1 MRVRT
6 ILTGI
11 LLTTSAFAQLSSFP
25 KPSYFRETFGATQ
38 TKVEL
43 KEPVKLKDFVVSG
56 KLELNL
62 KHFLELVMANNT
74 DIQIQFLSL
83 EIPKNNILA
92 AFGVWDPNVR
102 TSFQTTRSTQFVT
115 NNAQALDS
123 APVGSSLKTLN
134 QPYSLSYSQTLPT
147 GLQYTA
153 AFNGTRSSSSSV
165 VAGSYNVN
173 LQTDGLALSL
183 TQPLLR
189 NRGTYVN
196 RIPVMQAQS
205 NLKVS
210 EFNLRSQLLN
220 LVNTAENAYW
230 NVISARETLR
240 VQEKAR
246 DTAAEYLKFM
256 QQQLD
261 LGALSPLDIYNPKAS
276 LAAAEVSVSQARFA
290 LVQAEDAL
298 RHQIGVDL
306 DTEARKL
313 PVELTEAADPG
324 STDSMTYDR
333 EQEVQKALATNPAMR
348 SALQRIDVDD
358 LGIQSAKNG
367 LLPNLSVSAA
377 YTASGRGG
385 AYTTTAL
392 VPQFNPDGSP
402 LLGSNGRPVVITTP
416 GPVLAGG
423 LADSLGQMF
432 AFGYPTYQAGLT
444 LQLPI
449 RSKAASAA
457 MGSAVAQKKMDAL
470 AVRNQQQN
478 IRLQILNAV
487 TSLEGAKEQLKLANT
502 TRDFAKLNLD
512 AENEKYKLGAEINQ
526 NVINAQQQ
534 LAAAELSV
542 VNAQISLR
550 KSVLNLLTQTGELL
564 DERGIVVQ

>member
-1 MRVRT
+1 V
-6 ILTGI
+6 
-11 LLTTSAFAQLSSFP
+11 QL
-25 KPSYFRETFGATQ
+25 KD
-38 TKVEL
+38 
-43 KEPVKLKDFVVSG
+43 PVKLKDFVVGG

-102 TSFQTTRSTQFVT
+102 TSFQTTRSTAFVT
-115 NNAQALDS
+115 SQAQALDS
-123 APVGSSLKTLN
+123 SAVGSSLKSLN

-153 AFNGTRSSSSSV
+153 AFNGARTSSSSV

-173 LQTDGLALSL
+173 LQTEAVSLSL

-196 RIPVMQAQS
+196 RIPLMQAQS
-205 NLKVS
+205 SLKVS
-210 EFNLRSQLLN
+210 EFNLRSQLLT
-220 LVNTAENAYW
+220 LVNNAETAYW

-290 LVQAEDAL
+290 LIQAEDAL
-298 RHQIGVDL
+298 RHQIGADL
-306 DTEARKL
+306 DPEARKL
-313 PVELTEAADPG
+313 PVELTESADPG
-324 STDSMTYDR
+324 STESMTFDR

-348 SALQRIDVDD
+348 SALQKLDVDD
-358 LGIQSAKNG
+358 LGIQNAKNG
-367 LLPNLSVSAA
+367 LLPNLALSAT

-385 AYTTTAL
+385 AYTSV
-392 VPQFNPDGSP
+392 VPVQQFNPDGTPIIS
-402 LLGSNGRPVVITTP
+402 SSGRPLVINTA
-416 GPVLAGG
+416 GPVLPGG
-423 LADSLGQMF
+423 LSDALGQMF
-432 AFGYPTYQAGLT
+432 GFSYPTYQAGLT

-449 RSKAASAA
+449 RSKTASAA
-457 MGSAVAQKKMDAL
+457 MGTAVAQKKIDAL
-470 AVRNQQQN
+470 TVRNQQQN

-487 TSLEGAKEQLKLANT
+487 TALDGAKEQLKLANT

-512 AENEKYKLGAEINQ
+512 AENQKYQLGTEINQ

-534 LAAAELSV
+534 LAAAELTV

-550 KSVLNLLTQTGELL
+550 KSLLNLLTQTGELL